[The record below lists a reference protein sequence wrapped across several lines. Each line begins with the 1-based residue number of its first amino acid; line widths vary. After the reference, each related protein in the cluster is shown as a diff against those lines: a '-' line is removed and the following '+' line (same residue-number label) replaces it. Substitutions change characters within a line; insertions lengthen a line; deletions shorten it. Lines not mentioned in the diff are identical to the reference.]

1 MFDLTIVAVGGL
13 WLLEDDQEGKL
24 GAYASRA
31 EALAAAGDF
40 ARVDDE
46 PRIVLVQDQ
55 SGEWDETVVE
65 PTAYH

>member
-13 WLLEDDQEGKL
+13 WLLEDDREGKL